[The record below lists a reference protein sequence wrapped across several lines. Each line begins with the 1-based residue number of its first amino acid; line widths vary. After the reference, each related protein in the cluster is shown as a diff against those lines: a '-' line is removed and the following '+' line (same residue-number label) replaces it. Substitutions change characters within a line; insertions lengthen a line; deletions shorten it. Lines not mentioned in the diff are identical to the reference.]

1 MSNDPTQPTQSRIPS
16 PHSDYVFNLAK
27 LDLTLPEGITRQ
39 DTFTATSKLGAFSEG
54 NLKGI
59 GEAQDRRYFLS
70 RAEEVAMVL
79 GSPNPEETKRF
90 VSRGACLKHSPEQV
104 EAFLEKLHELNLEF
118 GHWELRRAGVRSIG
132 VAEIEGAREV
142 IDYVALLNR
151 LGYREEHV
159 YVALLTRAACLD
171 PKTSEEWPTV
181 ELANASRTIDQNPT
195 AQRNLPIWQRFDT
208 AGTIPCAETIR
219 KITHRSMHDPDMYEP
234 I

>member
-1 MSNDPTQPTQSRIPS
+1 MSNDPLQQKPRS
-16 PHSDYVFNLAK
+16 PNADYLLNLAQ
-27 LDLTLPEGITRQ
+27 LDLTLPAGITRQ
-39 DTFTATSKLGAFSEG
+39 DTFTATSKCGAFSEG

-79 GSPNPEETKRF
+79 GSPTPEETKRF

-118 GHWELRRAGVRSIG
+118 GHWELRRVGIRSIG
-132 VAEIEGAREV
+132 AAEIEGAREV
-142 IDYVALLNR
+142 TDYVALLNR
-151 LGYREEHV
+151 LGYREDNA

-171 PKTSEEWPTV
+171 PKTNEEWPTV

-208 AGTIPCAETIR
+208 VGTVPCAETIR
-219 KITHRSMHDPDMYEP
+219 QITHRSMHDPDVYEP